1 MIKLQFNTLWYD
13 CDILQDIVIL
23 RFIPGG
29 DEEKTHYINL
39 YSYLNS
45 RARCGVVGNKAKHIK
60 DFYILPLASHSQI
73 PTVLKPFDG
82 PGMLHLVIGYICTLV
97 MNKECIVQFPLF
109 FNQA

>member
-1 MIKLQFNTLWYD
+1 M
-13 CDILQDIVIL
+13 IL

-29 DEEKTHYINL
+29 DEEKTSYINL

-73 PTVLKPFDG
+73 PSILTPFDG
-82 PGMLHLVIGYICTLV
+82 PGKNYPSILTLFDSQGKFYLSMPTPV
-97 MNKECIVQFPLF
+97 D
-109 FNQA
+109 NQG